1 MTFLNRLLS
10 SLKNERGAYM
20 VFFAILIPILFGCAG
35 LAVDLGNGFARH
47 ARLQKA
53 ADAAALAGAAAFA
66 MNQET
71 VDSHP
76 KADAQAETYAKVN
89 WGNGRASFPKRP
101 QAQTVD
107 GVSYYR
113 VLLQESI
120 PTTFIKF
127 VGIKEDLFNIE
138 AEAVA
143 VIPTKSNEQ
152 SNEQLKFDS
161 LASFSGSMSGTFNN
175 NNGTDGQMTQW
186 GWVNGNNNPIASTY
200 DGHVV
205 CYNQDFYNANYNKPE
220 FQKFFTGEARNL
232 PRNEAVQK
240 GLYSPME
247 KGNES
252 DFTAFCQKTNDA
264 IDKMFSD
271 PADYFTPARGSQNYS
286 LPNSDY
292 DGTQKNKV
300 LLTGEPGNGHFSLT
314 LGNLAGD
321 PNEPV
326 YVYLKGVFSLVNINL
341 QEDIKRPIIFCLPE
355 KNLERP
361 TEIHFNGN
369 GHDFRGVLYTPYANN
384 TPLNF
389 ENGTFRGTILTH
401 DLTLQSNHGSFVFE
415 EFGFPTGGSSSSGG
429 TGSGSSSSQ
438 KLRLVDGSKL
448 SWQ

>member
-10 SLKNERGAYM
+10 RIKNERGAYM

-71 VDSHP
+71 VDNHP

-89 WGNGRASFPKRP
+89 WGNGRASFQKPP
-101 QAQTVD
+101 QAKTVD

-152 SNEQLKFDS
+152 LKFDS

-175 NNGTDGQMTQW
+175 NNGTD
-186 GWVNGNNNPIASTY
+186 NGNNNPIASTY

-300 LLTGEPGNGHFSLT
+300 LLTGEPGNGNFSLT

-341 QEDIKRPIIFCLPE
+341 QENIKRPIIFCLPE

-438 KLRLVDGSKL
+438 KLRLVDGSKF

>member
-1 MTFLNRLLS
+1 MTFFDRLLS

-53 ADAAALAGAAAFA
+53 ADAAALAGAATFA

-71 VDSHP
+71 VDNHP

-89 WGNGRASFPKRP
+89 WGNGRASFQKRP
-101 QAQTVD
+101 QPKMVD
-107 GVSYYR
+107 GVLYYR

-143 VIPTKSNEQ
+143 VIPTQ
-152 SNEQLKFDS
+152 SNAQLKFDS
-161 LASFSGSMSGTFNN
+161 LASFSGNMSGTFNN
-175 NNGTDGQMTQW
+175 NNGTD
-186 GWVNGNNNPIASTY
+186 NGNNNPIASTY

-300 LLTGEPGNGHFSLT
+300 LLTGEPGNGNFSLT

-321 PNEPV
+321 QNEPV

-355 KNLERP
+355 KNPWWP

-369 GHDFRGVLYTPYANN
+369 DHDFRGVLYTPYANN

-401 DLTLQSNHGSFVFE
+401 DLMLQSNHGSFVFE
-415 EFGFPTGGSSSSGG
+415 EFGFPTGGSGSSGG
-429 TGSGSSSSQ
+429 SGSGSSSSQ

>member
-10 SLKNERGAYM
+10 RIKNERGAYM

-35 LAVDLGNGFARH
+35 LAVDLGNGFAHH

-89 WGNGRASFPKRP
+89 WGNGRASFQKRP
-101 QAQTVD
+101 KAQTVD

-152 SNEQLKFDS
+152 LKFDS

-175 NNGTDGQMTQW
+175 NNGTD
-186 GWVNGNNNPIASTY
+186 NGNNNPIASTY

-271 PADYFTPARGSQNYS
+271 PADYFTPARGSQNCS

-300 LLTGEPGNGHFSLT
+300 LLTGEPGNGNFSLT

-341 QEDIKRPIIFCLPE
+341 QKDIKRPIIFCLPE
-355 KNLERP
+355 KNPWWP

>member
-1 MTFLNRLLS
+1 MTFFDRLLS
-10 SLKNERGAYM
+10 RIKNERGAYM

-53 ADAAALAGAAAFA
+53 ADAAALAGAATFA

-71 VDSHP
+71 VDSHQ

-89 WGNGRASFPKRP
+89 WGNGRASFQKRP
-101 QAQTVD
+101 QPKMVD
-107 GVSYYR
+107 GVLYYR

-143 VIPTKSNEQ
+143 VIPTQ
-152 SNEQLKFDS
+152 SNAQLKFDS

-175 NNGTDGQMTQW
+175 NNGTD
-186 GWVNGNNNPIASTY
+186 NGNNNPIASTY

-300 LLTGEPGNGHFSLT
+300 LLTGEPGNGNFSLT

-321 PNEPV
+321 QNEPV

-355 KNLERP
+355 KNPWWP

-369 GHDFRGVLYTPYANN
+369 DHDFRGVLYTPYANN

-401 DLTLQSNHGSFVFE
+401 DLMLQSNHGSFVFE
-415 EFGFPTGGSSSSGG
+415 EFGFPTGGSGSSGG
-429 TGSGSSSSQ
+429 SGSGSSSSQ

>member
-10 SLKNERGAYM
+10 RIKNERGAYM

-71 VDSHP
+71 VDSHT

-89 WGNGRASFPKRP
+89 WGNGRASFQKRP
-101 QAQTVD
+101 QPKMVD
-107 GVSYYR
+107 GVLYYR

-143 VIPTKSNEQ
+143 VIPMQ
-152 SNEQLKFDS
+152 SNAQLKFDS

-175 NNGTDGQMTQW
+175 NNGTD
-186 GWVNGNNNPIASTY
+186 NGNNNPIASTY

-300 LLTGEPGNGHFSLT
+300 LLTGEPGNGNFSLT

-321 PNEPV
+321 QNEPV

-355 KNLERP
+355 KNPWWP

-369 GHDFRGVLYTPYANN
+369 DHDFRGVLYTPYANN

-401 DLTLQSNHGSFVFE
+401 DLMLQSNHGSFVFE
-415 EFGFPTGGSSSSGG
+415 EFGFPTGGSGSSGG
-429 TGSGSSSSQ
+429 SGSGSSSSQ